1 VVILVSSTI
10 SAQATRNAA
19 KNEQTASSLARK
31 ELPAGK
37 SLKTPSKLALALWT
51 PPDVDAG
58 VPSVTEEVPCQL
70 EEVLR
75 GASRRVEEFAA
86 NLERF
91 TATETIDSFEI
102 GRDGRSKRSLTNKF
116 NYLAMVSHSRAGNL
130 TVTESRKQT
139 GKGRATPL
147 PIQTVGLAI
156 GAVLFHPANIKH
168 FNMVCE
174 GLGEWHARPAWLVH
188 FEQHTDKSS
197 IFQEVGVNQRWFEV
211 RLRGRAWIAA
221 DNFQIA
227 HLDFDLLKTIPQIRL
242 VTEHMIVDYRAVNFA
257 KRNTQLWLPESIDF
271 YIDIQGHKYLNRHL
285 LNNFFLFSVDAS
297 QEDQLRWMPN

>member
-1 VVILVSSTI
+1 
-10 SAQATRNAA
+10 
-19 KNEQTASSLARK
+19 
-31 ELPAGK
+31 
-37 SLKTPSKLALALWT
+37 
-51 PPDVDAG
+51 
-58 VPSVTEEVPCQL
+58 
-70 EEVLR
+70 
-75 GASRRVEEFAA
+75 
-86 NLERF
+86 
-91 TATETIDSFEI
+91 
-102 GRDGRSKRSLTNKF
+102 
-116 NYLAMVSHSRAGNL
+116 
-130 TVTESRKQT
+130 
-139 GKGRATPL
+139 
-147 PIQTVGLAI
+147 
-156 GAVLFHPANIKH
+156 
-168 FNMVCE
+168 MVCE